1 MTSVVVP
8 VHNAEPYLG
17 DLLASLELQD
27 MRDPWEV
34 VLVDNHSTDRSSAVA
49 GQFAGRLPL
58 RMMEA
63 SARANP
69 SYARNAGVAS
79 TTSEKLLFIDADD
92 AVAPGYVR
100 TMTAALDTHHLV
112 TSRVDSE
119 TLNPGWVREAHG
131 EPWQATSVGVF
142 FGFLPASGINIGIR
156 RSLFDS
162 LGGFPEAFSGSEDMA
177 FSWNAQINAGASLH
191 FVPDAVYLYR
201 YRESL
206 GGLFSQGANWG
217 RDSVLL
223 YRTYREAGM
232 PGRSLRT
239 GCEDW
244 LHSIRGLVMASSK
257 SARAPFAVRLGLCA
271 GRLRGSLQYGTRY
284 F

>member
-8 VHNAEPYLG
+8 VHNAEPYLN
-17 DLLASLELQD
+17 DLLASLEVQD
-27 MRDPWEV
+27 MRDAWEV
-34 VLVDNHSTDRSSAVA
+34 VLVDNHSTDRSLAVA
-49 GQFAGRLPL
+49 RTFADRLPL
-58 RMMEA
+58 RIMA
-63 SARANP
+63 AFDRANP

-79 TTSEKLLFIDADD
+79 STSEKLLFIDADD

-100 TMTAALDTHHLV
+100 TMTAALDIHHLV

-119 TLNPGWVREAHG
+119 ALNPGWVREAHG
-131 EPWQATSVGVF
+131 EPWQATGVGVF

-177 FSWNAQINAGASLH
+177 FSWDAQIKAGASLH

-201 YRESL
+201 YRETI
-206 GGLFSQGANWG
+206 GQLFAQGANWG

-232 PGRSLRT
+232 PGRSVRT
-239 GCEDW
+239 GFIDW
-244 LHSIRGLVMASSK
+244 FQAIRGFAAAGSK

-271 GRLRGSLQYGTRY
+271 GRLRGSLQYRTRY

>member
-8 VHNAEPYLG
+8 VHNAEPYLA
-17 DLLASLELQD
+17 DLLASLEAQD
-27 MRDPWEV
+27 MRAPWEV
-34 VLVDNHSTDRSSAVA
+34 VLVDNHSTDKSSAVA
-49 GQFAGRLPL
+49 RTFEGRLPL
-58 RMMEA
+58 RMMAA

-100 TMTAALDTHHLV
+100 AMTTALDTHPLV

-119 TLNPGWVREAHG
+119 ALNPGWVQNAHG
-131 EPWQATSVGVF
+131 APWQATGVGVF
-142 FGFLPASGINIGIR
+142 FDFLPASGINIGIR
-156 RSLFDS
+156 RALFES

-177 FSWNAQINAGASLH
+177 FSWNAQIRGGVPLH
-191 FVPDAVYLYR
+191 FVQDAVYLYR
-201 YRESL
+201 YRATIGE
-206 GGLFSQGANWG
+206 LFAQGANWG

-232 PGRSLRT
+232 PGRSVRA
-239 GCEDW
+239 GVIDW
-244 LHSIRGLVMASSK
+244 FHAIRGLAAAGSK

-271 GRLRGSLQYGTRY
+271 GRLRGSLQYRTRY